1 MEIKYI
7 KTSPTENMTILVE
20 SPVPVAAQLALA
32 EKLMAYHSVH
42 GEQVGFLHEATVP
55 GAAKGLRMMAGEF
68 CGNASMSLAAW
79 LMEQKNL
86 PVGASQTVLL
96 EVSGVS
102 VPVACT
108 MTREKKGYSG
118 SVQMPLPL
126 AITTQTFMLDQQHY
140 TLPVVRFEGITHV
153 IVAKS
158 LWGENARMQA
168 EKAAVAWAADLPQVF
183 GILLWEEA
191 SGELEPL
198 VCVQGSSLIW
208 ERGCGSGTSA
218 IGAYIAQ
225 TTAAT
230 ADIACRQ
237 PGGVMQVR
245 AEIHAGV
252 LHALEIMGHVDI
264 VCVGTAFIE

>member
-20 SPVPVAAQLALA
+20 SPVSAAVQMELA

-42 GEQVGFLHEATVP
+42 GEQVGFLHETAVP

-79 LMEQKNL
+79 LMEQEKL
-86 PVGASQTVLL
+86 AVGASQTVLL
-96 EVSGVS
+96 EVSGASAPVS
-102 VPVACT
+102 CT

-126 AITTQTFMLDQQHY
+126 AITMQTFTLEQQRY
-140 TLPVVRFEGITHV
+140 RLPVVRFEGITHV
-153 IVAKS
+153 IAAKS
-158 LWGENARMQA
+158 LWGENARLQA
-168 EKAAVAWAADLPQVF
+168 EKAAAAWSADLPQVF
-183 GILLWEEA
+183 GILLWEEET
-191 SGELEPL
+191 GGLEPL

-218 IGAYIAQ
+218 IGAYIAH
-225 TTAAT
+225 TTGAA

-237 PGGVMQVR
+237 PGGVMRVR
-245 AEIHAGV
+245 AEMRAGA
-252 LHALEIMGHVDI
+252 LYALEITGHVDI
-264 VCVGTAFIE
+264 VCAGTAFIE